1 MATLTIVSMENQPV
15 GEVTLSDRVF
25 GGRVNGHLLWESARQ
40 ARAKARRG
48 TAKTKTRAEVSG
60 AGRKLWRQKGTGR
73 ARVGSIR
80 TPIWRHGGTVHG
92 PQPRD
97 YAYQIPK
104 KARAGAMR
112 SALSQKVAEGNL
124 VLLSELVIA
133 ASRTKEVKALL
144 GQLGIA
150 APALLVTADPDPSLA
165 LATRNIPGTK
175 ASSASRLTVYDILAH
190 EKLVVTQEAAQ
201 RIEEAYAR

>member
-48 TAKTKTRAEVSG
+48 TAKVKTRAEVSG

-73 ARVGSIR
+73 ARIGSIR
-80 TPIWRHGGTVHG
+80 SPLWRHGGTVHG
-92 PQPRD
+92 PVPRD
-97 YAYQIPK
+97 YGYQIPK

-112 SALSQKVAEGNL
+112 SALSQKAAEGNL
-124 VLLSELVIA
+124 VLVSELVIP
-133 ASRTKEVKALL
+133 ASRTKEVKAIL
-144 GQLGIA
+144 GQLGIEGT
-150 APALLVTADPDPSLA
+150 ALLVTADPDPSLQ
-165 LATRNIPGTK
+165 LAVRNLPSCK
-175 ASSASRLTVYDILAH
+175 ASAATRLTVYDILAH
-190 EKLVVTQEAAQ
+190 ETLVVTQEAAQ
-201 RIEEAYAR
+201 RIEETYAR